1 MALQTKHEQNFISI
15 LQSNNCCS
23 LMTSL
28 MSNEMCLHAVSH
40 KRITVTGIFCVVFPR
55 RVCMSVHTEALA
67 QIGLFVDK
75 DFGRHHVS
83 ERHEHL

>member
-1 MALQTKHEQNFISI
+1 
-15 LQSNNCCS
+15 
-23 LMTSL
+23 
-28 MSNEMCLHAVSH
+28 
-40 KRITVTGIFCVVFPR
+40 
-55 RVCMSVHTEALA
+55 MSVHTEALA

>member
-1 MALQTKHEQNFISI
+1 
-15 LQSNNCCS
+15 
-23 LMTSL
+23 MTSL
-28 MSNEMCLHAVSH
+28 MPNKIHLSLN
-40 KRITVTGIFCVVFPR
+40 RITVTGKFCVVFC
-55 RVCMSVHTEALA
+55 VCMSVHTKALA